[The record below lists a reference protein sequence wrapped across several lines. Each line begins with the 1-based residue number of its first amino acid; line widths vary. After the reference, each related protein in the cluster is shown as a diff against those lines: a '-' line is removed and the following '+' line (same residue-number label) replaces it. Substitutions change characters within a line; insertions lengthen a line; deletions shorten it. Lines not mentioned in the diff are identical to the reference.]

1 MFMAANSKP
10 VVPSSQGPA
19 AASAVS
25 GAGNG
30 VMVGVGVTVGVAVG
44 VGVNVAVGVGVMVG
58 VKVHK
63 SGSSTVFFGVGVGA
77 EGVAVLPHAAMM
89 ITKGRQNGQNLLI

>member
-1 MFMAANSKP
+1 
-10 VVPSSQGPA
+10 
-19 AASAVS
+19 
-25 GAGNG
+25 
-30 VMVGVGVTVGVAVG
+30 MVGVGVTVGVAVG

-77 EGVAVLPHAAMM
+77 EGVAVLPQAAMM
-89 ITKGRQNGQNLLI
+89 ITKGRQNGQNLLM